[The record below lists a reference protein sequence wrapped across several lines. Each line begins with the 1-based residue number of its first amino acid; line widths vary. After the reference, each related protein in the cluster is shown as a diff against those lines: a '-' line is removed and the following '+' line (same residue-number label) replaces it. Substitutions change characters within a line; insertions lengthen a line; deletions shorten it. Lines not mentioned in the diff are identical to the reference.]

1 MLVLYTSLV
10 NLLYRAG
17 SIGNLL
23 KWRHILPFIG
33 NIGSITSLKSDSL
46 TYYLRFNN
54 NSQKSPNLQLCQLLV

>member
-10 NLLYRAG
+10 KLLYGAG

-23 KWRHILPFIG
+23 KGCPILSFFG
-33 NIGSITSLKSDSL
+33 NIGSITSFKSDSL

-54 NSQKSPNLQLCQLLV
+54 NCRESPNLQLCQLLG